1 MVNRVRLTVRPGL
14 LVLTLAASAAYS
26 RPMVCQDRSP
36 RRAVP
41 SRPSVAD
48 LARSVVT
55 IDVERF
61 DGSAS
66 GSGVIIDPSGVIATA
81 AHVVAG
87 ATTARVH
94 LSTGDA
100 LTVEGII
107 DVDTQLDFALIRVAG
122 FQLPVAVLGNSD
134 SLVVGQRLLA
144 IGSPMGLDATV
155 SDGLL
160 SSIRQDGTRRL
171 LQLSIPVSHGSSGGP
186 VFTEAGAVVGL
197 VVSGIRGG
205 GAENLNFALPIN
217 YVRMALSNTGVG
229 DAVPL
234 AEAVTVT
241 TGERHGRAE
250 GAATDSGSSANG
262 GFPRTPTPAVVN
274 DSLKLDWSALDGV
287 SMYFEDNDH
296 SRTLMVTTKYSWTRD
311 VAGLPVLERYVTS
324 VWNQG
329 YKDRFKDEHRAVFHP
344 PTAVHE
350 YFRRTAV
357 DREYSEFSWEASVDR
372 GAWHITTDR
381 GRAGSAPLPAG
392 IIPPSLKGAAVAA
405 LPDSLP
411 PTVYIWFFTWDS
423 TLTART
429 ATARFEFSNRD
440 TQDVPIAKEGH
451 SCGPESLVNR
461 RKLAVVRVTETVE
474 ATQST
479 YTVLARHPH
488 LKVDPETTK
497 CVSAP

>member
-1 MVNRVRLTVRPGL
+1 
-14 LVLTLAASAAYS
+14 
-26 RPMVCQDRSP
+26 
-36 RRAVP
+36 
-41 SRPSVAD
+41 
-48 LARSVVT
+48 VT

-217 YVRMALSNTGVG
+217 YVRGKLAL
-229 DAVPL
+229 
-234 AEAVTVT
+234 
-241 TGERHGRAE
+241 
-250 GAATDSGSSANG
+250 AASK
-262 GFPRTPTPAVVN
+262 TPTPLSQAAIVMPPGGSTGQIGPGPGGGPETVNTTLGLDWTPLNGVEVYQEIKGEQGVRRLGLVQYSLSTDPNGQPVIVRQLRLRIRVKVAPLRTDNVADDLILTELTLGSVSHLHESARRTSYVSSVVN
-274 DSLKLDWSALDGV
+274 GQTDLLVDG
-287 SMYFEDNDH
+287 
-296 SRTLMVTTKYSWTRD
+296 RTFSWTVNDQTRT
-311 VAGLPVLERYVTS
+311 GWIPRGTL
-324 VWNQG
+324 
-329 YKDRFKDEHRAVFHP
+329 
-344 PTAVHE
+344 TAE
-350 YFRRTAV
+350 LI
-357 DREYSEFSWEASVDR
+357 
-372 GAWHITTDR
+372 G
-381 GRAGSAPLPAG
+381 G
-392 IIPPSLKGAAVAA
+392 AVAA

-411 PTVYIWFFTWDS
+411 TIAFIWVLDPTTGRADPM
-423 TLTART
+423 
-429 ATARFEFSNRD
+429 RFEFGARD
-440 TQDVPIAKEGH
+440 TLNVRLSVDGGL
-451 SCGPESLVNR
+451 CGSDAFTRDTSV
-461 RKLAVVRVTETVE
+461 AVVWVTSTVGPNRNR
-474 ATQST
+474 
-479 YTVLARHPH
+479 YPVLAERPH
-488 LKVDPETTK
+488 LRADPDEVK
-497 CVSAP
+497 CMRRPGWGGAPRP

>member
-1 MVNRVRLTVRPGL
+1 MYL
-14 LVLTLAASAAYS
+14 
-26 RPMVCQDRSP
+26 SP
-36 RRAVP
+36 TMQRAVSALVAFFSVALHQVSAQRATPP
-41 SRPSVAD
+41 SRAAVVQRALEATVSLVA
-48 LARSVVT
+48 VT
-55 IDVERF
+55 GADSIV
-61 DGSAS
+61 
-66 GSGVIIDPSGVIATA
+66 GSGVIVSPLGIIATA
-81 AHVVAG
+81 AHVVDG
-87 ATTARVH
+87 ARVVH
-94 LSTGDA
+94 VRRRGTPVVDVVGVY
-100 LTVEGII
+100 TI
-107 DVDTQLDFALIRVAG
+107 DRRYDFALVKIGVADAPT
-122 FQLPVAVLGNSD
+122 LRLGNSD
-134 SLVVGQRLLA
+134 SVAVGERVLA
-144 IGSPMGLDATV
+144 VGAPLGLEATV
-155 SDGLL
+155 TDGLI
-160 SSIRQDGTRRL
+160 SAKRQDGDRRL
-171 LQLSIPVSHGSSGGP
+171 LQISIPVSPGSSGGP
-186 VFTEAGAVVGL
+186 VLTEAGQVVGL

-357 DREYSEFSWEASVDR
+357 DREYSEFSWEASVDH

-497 CVSAP
+497 CVSAPWLH